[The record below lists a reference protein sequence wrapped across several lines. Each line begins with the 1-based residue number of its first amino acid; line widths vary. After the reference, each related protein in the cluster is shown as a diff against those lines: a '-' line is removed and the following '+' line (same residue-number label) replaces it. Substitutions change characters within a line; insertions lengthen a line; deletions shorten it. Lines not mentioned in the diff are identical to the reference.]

1 MVVKNSV
8 PLALDV
14 FLVWCSPLFPL
25 WSFFPVHCPSL
36 SIFSS
41 FSPCPSSFISSFL
54 PHPLPLTPFACLC
67 SWVQCLFQSQNFD
80 ICRIWRLLHPPW
92 CFIVPF
98 KFTIPFPQVA
108 PCVNNTKVDFSWTVT
123 CTDSSAQQN
132 VESSASF
139 QATRYQAT
147 LKISQ
152 GVLTGGVTCTFNVT
166 GSMNYNPDIKSMV
179 SQDIK
184 ALSSP
189 LELAIFGGNVVDVGY
204 WSL

>member
-1 MVVKNSV
+1 M
-8 PLALDV
+8 
-14 FLVWCSPLFPL
+14 
-25 WSFFPVHCPSL
+25 
-36 SIFSS
+36 
-41 FSPCPSSFISSFL
+41 
-54 PHPLPLTPFACLC
+54 
-67 SWVQCLFQSQNFD
+67 
-80 ICRIWRLLHPPW
+80 
-92 CFIVPF
+92 PF

-123 CTDSSAQQN
+123 CTDSSAQQK

-204 WSL
+204 WSLSIKSIWFASQSNHNSDDTFEVSLFWLDISIIILSLSFSYRLAINGCLQLLGLLCFGQCDNESQRSVMNVSTVFESVIRLKQFYANWAMEPKPL